1 MVEAP
6 AGAWR
11 SCVDGGWLVS
21 LLVRC
26 VFAVFCCGCWGIG
39 RWLGVAA
46 LVWGCCACGR
56 FGFWLAFGFVVGAW
70 LLRVGSVR
78 AAGAGVAEGEWC
90 SGAAPAKA
98 AGAGLGWLTSGW
110 SEVGGGFAVLF
121 DRWELG
127 PELVEVYRTV
137 LLSDWQDS
145 AAHATGIAAT
155 VVRGRVRVGPAGA
168 EREL

>member
-1 MVEAP
+1 ME
-6 AGAWR
+6 
-11 SCVDGGWLVS
+11 
-21 LLVRC
+21 
-26 VFAVFCCGCWGIG
+26 
-39 RWLGVAA
+39 
-46 LVWGCCACGR
+46 
-56 FGFWLAFGFVVGAW
+56 
-70 LLRVGSVR
+70 
-78 AAGAGVAEGEWC
+78 
-90 SGAAPAKA
+90 
-98 AGAGLGWLTSGW
+98 WLTSEW

-168 EREL
+168 ERELRPGESLRYPGDVPHRFRALGQPAEAVLLVHCPPHLRGRETPGWSMTSGCPSAAGSCSST